1 MDDGPG
7 AAVGKQTHL
16 GAWRPTLVVLAY
28 IAGIGMS
35 LALSTTGVGVAALAV
50 AAAACLFTVAMLHRS
65 VPRAAVLC
73 FAFLLLGL
81 IVGSLRQQAL
91 QESLLAGLEGKWVT
105 AEATVVRTPRLA
117 NGKLSF
123 IGHVTSVDRR
133 RQSLPAD
140 EDVLVQIYCQGTC
153 DGLAGEELEEGR
165 RLKVSGTVAE
175 PPANPGAD
183 FDYGLYLR
191 RRGVNAVISTG
202 ISGLEVSPGR
212 RGGPAGLVDRLRRH
226 VRHSLLAGDWGA
238 AGGLFLGIV
247 LGDTSGVPDDVID
260 DFRASGLLHLLAVSG
275 QNVVLLGFIVMLIC
289 RGLRLPR
296 MASTAMA
303 AVAVTVYVP
312 LTGADPSI
320 VRAGIVGVLGLAA
333 LFFSRQTDTY
343 HFLALSAAVI
353 LTINPNSLFDP
364 GFQLSY
370 AAVLSIFLVAPV
382 LSASLS
388 SVPAILREPVA
399 ISAAAGLVTA
409 PILLYHFHQV
419 PLMTIPANVAAAPVS
434 GPVMLM
440 GVLSAA
446 AAPVSGSLNWLLNA
460 LAAACTGYLIT
471 VARFFASRPR
481 ATYTGEAPGLL
492 AMSAFYGMLVLMVTA
507 AGKNALAGAVAR
519 VRRRRGYLLAA
530 VLLPALLIGLAW
542 LGGGTGK
549 APDSYTVSF
558 LDVGQ
563 GDATLIQVPG
573 GATVLIDGGPGSD
586 TVKLLREHGVRRLDA
601 VILTHP
607 HADHLSGLIPV
618 VRKYDVARFYD
629 ASPPSSS
636 PVYRDLL
643 QELERRGIPYGTLR
657 RGEVLRFQE
666 LELKVLHPGESMH
679 EDDANADSLVLDVS
693 CRGLDILLPGDAE
706 GETLLTLDLD
716 PVDVYKVGHHGSKD
730 DFMEQA
736 LRKIKPQI
744 AVISV
749 GEGNSYGHPAESTL
763 AKLAAA
769 GSRVYR
775 TDRRGTVTVS
785 LAGDSLEVWV
795 ER

>member
-1 MDDGPG
+1 MADVTD
-7 AAVGKQTHL
+7 AAVEKIAFL
-16 GAWRPTLVVLAY
+16 RAWRPLLVILAY
-28 IAGIGMS
+28 I
-35 LALSTTGVGVAALAV
+35 TGVGLSLELHSPGMSVTALIAAGVCLLAVTLLSARWARAAALV
-50 AAAACLFTVAMLHRS
+50 I
-65 VPRAAVLC
+65 
-73 FAFLLLGL
+73 AFLLLGL
-81 IVGSLRQQAL
+81 MAGSLRQQAL
-91 QESLLAGLEGKWVT
+91 EESLLAGFEGKWVT
-105 AEATVVRTPRLA
+105 AEVTVTKAPRLA
-117 NGKLSF
+117 GGRLSF
-123 IGHVTSVDRR
+123 RGHADKVVRR
-133 RQSLPAD
+133 HLYQPAD
-140 EDVLVQIYCQGTC
+140 ENVMVQIYCHDSCGR
-153 DGLAGEELEEGR
+153 LAGEQLEEGR
-165 RLKVSGTVAE
+165 RVRVRGVVTE
-175 PPANPGAD
+175 PSTNPGAD

-191 RRGVNAVISTG
+191 RRGVNAIITTSLTD
-202 ISGLEVSPGR
+202 LEITPGR
-212 RGGPAGLVDRLRRH
+212 RGGPAGVVDRLRRH
-226 VRHSLLAGDWGA
+226 ARHSLMAGDWGA
-238 AGGLFLGIV
+238 AGGLYLGIV
-247 LGDTSGVPDDVID
+247 LGDTSGVPEDVID

-289 RGLRLPR
+289 RGLWLPR
-296 MASTAMA
+296 LVSTAIA
-303 AVAVTVYVP
+303 AAAIGVYVP

-333 LFFSRQTDTY
+333 MFFSRQTDTY

-370 AAVLSIFLVAPV
+370 AAVLAIFLVAPA
-382 LSASLS
+382 LSAPLS

-440 GVLSAA
+440 GVLSTAV
-446 AAPVSGSLNWLLNA
+446 APVSGSLNWLLNA
-460 LAAACTGYLIT
+460 LAAVCTGYLVT
-471 VARFFASRPR
+471 VARFFASLPR
-481 ATYTGEAPGLL
+481 ATYTGDAPGLL
-492 AMSAFYGMLVLMVTA
+492 AMSAFYAMLVLMVRA
-507 AGKNALAGAVAR
+507 AGKTGLAGAVAW
-519 VRRRRGYLLAA
+519 VRQRRSYMLAA

-549 APDSYTVSF
+549 APDSYTVSC

-586 TVKLLREHGVRRLDA
+586 IVRLLREHGVRRLDA

-607 HADHLSGLIPV
+607 HADHLSGLLPV
-618 VRKYDVARFYD
+618 VRKYDVVRFYD
-629 ASPPSSS
+629 ASPLTAS
-636 PVYRDLL
+636 PLYRDLL
-643 QELERRGIPYGTLR
+643 QELERQGTPYGTLK
-657 RGEVLRFQE
+657 RGQVLRFQE
-666 LELKVLHPGESMH
+666 LQLKVLHPGESRH
-679 EDDANADSLVLDVS
+679 EDDANADSLVLNAS
-693 CRGLDILLPGDAE
+693 YRGLDILLPGDAE
-706 GETLLTLDLD
+706 GETLLTLDLE
-716 PVDVYKVGHHGSKD
+716 PVDIYKVGHHGSKD
-730 DFMEQA
+730 DYMEQV

-763 AKLAAA
+763 TKLAAA

-775 TDRRGTVTVS
+775 TDQRGTVTIS
-785 LAGDSLEVWV
+785 LAGDSMAVRV